1 MKVEI
6 EINNEKIYKW
16 YLKEGGGMF
25 RAINVKVIIIIAQLR
40 INLIEI
46 KIMQK

>member
-1 MKVEI
+1 MIFKR
-6 EINNEKIYKW
+6 
-16 YLKEGGGMF
+16 GGGMF